1 MDQNN
6 QQNLNYGS
14 ASNGTYHAYQPQK
27 NNRLIFLVAIV
38 IVVVVIGYFVLRA
51 FGIIGAETLQCS
63 YHAVIGDM
71 DTTTTTT
78 ARFIGNKLSK
88 IDATMDIPFD
98 DTYTTSDI
106 NELKQDNT
114 YADTFG
120 ELYPGSITTITDT
133 GIHMEVSGNSEEL
146 YQAFSLEKGMSKNE
160 FETICT
166 DLHGTLQ

>member
-1 MDQNN
+1 
-6 QQNLNYGS
+6 
-14 ASNGTYHAYQPQK
+14 
-27 NNRLIFLVAIV
+27 
-38 IVVVVIGYFVLRA
+38 
-51 FGIIGAETLQCS
+51 
-63 YHAVIGDM
+63 M

-106 NELKQDNT
+106 NELKQNNI